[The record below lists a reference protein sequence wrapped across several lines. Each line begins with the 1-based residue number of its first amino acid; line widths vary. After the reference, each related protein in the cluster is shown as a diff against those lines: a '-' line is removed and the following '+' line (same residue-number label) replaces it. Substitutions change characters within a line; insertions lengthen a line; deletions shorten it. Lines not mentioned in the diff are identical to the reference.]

1 MEPKE
6 KYDLIEQ
13 YLAGELKGAALADFE
28 QQLNVDPSL
37 QKEIELHAKV
47 AATLKGEKVHELR
60 SVITSVDQNWQAP
73 QARRIPMRWVM
84 GIAASLALLITA
96 IFLFRPQQDPFVA
109 YFEVYPTTFLTR
121 YDTTNQMILAAT
133 QAYNDGSYKDAI
145 TQLENLIQTNSND
158 LRYPFYLGLSHLASE
173 APDKAIPYLTQV
185 AEEPGNL
192 LQEQARWY
200 QALAYLRVGKSEQA
214 KFILEL
220 IEADDF
226 KGKEAKELL
235 RKL

>member
-1 MEPKE
+1 MEPNE

-28 QQLNVDPSL
+28 QQLDADPSL
-37 QKEIELHAKV
+37 KKEVELHAGV
-47 AATLKGEKVHELR
+47 TASLKGEKVHELR
-60 SVITSVDQNWQAP
+60 SVITSVDQEWQAP
-73 QARRIPMRWVM
+73 HARRIPMRWVM

-121 YDTTNQMILAAT
+121 YDTTNQLILAAT
-133 QAYNDGSYKDAI
+133 QAYNNEAYQEAI
-145 TQLENLIQTNSND
+145 TQLENLIQTNPDD
-158 LRYPFYLGLSHLASE
+158 LRYPFYLGLSHLASG
-173 APDKAIPYLTQV
+173 APDIAIPYLTQV

-214 KFILEL
+214 KFTLQL
-220 IEADDF
+220 IQPEDF